1 MADGPIE
8 RLRAH
13 LGDFTPSEEA
23 AAHYF
28 IEHPTSVANKT
39 IAAVARE
46 AGLSST
52 AIMRMCQRIG
62 YSGYAE
68 FRFCMN
74 RQLLS
79 HGADADEGADVGGE
93 LSSHDN
99 LANAYSAYLRKTTD
113 GLDKAQLA
121 RFARLILNARRI
133 SIWGANRTYESVKQL
148 SLRLFRIG
156 IFNQTTSDEQV
167 MDDISTILGP
177 GDLCIVMSMNGRG
190 SKSYGTL
197 MSSLVERGCD
207 VLLVTMNPKLPFIK
221 SASEAVVLPW
231 ISSDY
236 AASLLE
242 DQIVVFMYVECLLN
256 EIAHLLDGG
265 EGRS

>member
-8 RLRAH
+8 RLRAR

-23 AAHYF
+23 AARYF
-28 IEHPTSVANKT
+28 IEHPTSVVNKT

-79 HGADADEGADVGGE
+79 HGADADRGVDEGRE

-197 MSSLVERGCD
+197 MSSARDDEPQAPLHQVRLRGRG
-207 VLLVTMNPKLPFIK
+207 P
-221 SASEAVVLPW
+221 
-231 ISSDY
+231 
-236 AASLLE
+236 SL
-242 DQIVVFMYVECLLN
+242 DQQRLR
-256 EIAHLLDGG
+256 GG
-265 EGRS
+265 SPRGPDRRVHVRGVPAQRDRAPARRGRGPGIGTIGP

>member
-13 LGDFTPSEEA
+13 LGSFTPAEEA
-23 AAHYF
+23 AARYF
-28 IEHPTSVANKT
+28 IEHPTSVVNKT
-39 IAAVARE
+39 IAAVAKE
-46 AGLSST
+46 AGLTST
-52 AIMRMCQRIG
+52 GIMRMCQRIG

-74 RQLLS
+74 RQRLS
-79 HGADADEGADVGGE
+79 HGADLDERDETSAAA
-93 LSSHDN
+93 N
-99 LANAYSAYLRKTTD
+99 LADAYAAYIRKTAE
-113 GLDKAQLA
+113 GLDREQLA
-121 RFARLILNARRI
+121 RFARLILGARRI

-190 SKSYGTL
+190 SKSYGSL
-197 MSSLVERGCD
+197 MASLVERGCD
-207 VLLVTMNPKLPFIK
+207 VLLITMNPKIALIRH
-221 SASEAVVLPW
+221 ATEAVVLPW
-231 ISSDY
+231 ISNDY
-236 AASLLE
+236 SGGFLE

-256 EIAHLLDGG
+256 EIASLVD
-265 EGRS
+265 EGNA